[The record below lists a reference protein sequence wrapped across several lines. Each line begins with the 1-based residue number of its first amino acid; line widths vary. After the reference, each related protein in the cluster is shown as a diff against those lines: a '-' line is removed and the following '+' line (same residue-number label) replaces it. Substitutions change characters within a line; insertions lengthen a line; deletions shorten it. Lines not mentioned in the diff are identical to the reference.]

1 MPPGYI
7 SSTLAG
13 APRGA
18 YFGTGELGKN
28 EHVCC
33 FCAGTLSPLTQHVMD
48 AGRSAQLEAAAA
60 FSAVPEPA
68 ERVDAPTQ
76 ADAQP
81 YVTDGVVFTS

>member
-1 MPPGYI
+1 M
-7 SSTLAG
+7 
-13 APRGA
+13 
-18 YFGTGELGKN
+18 
-28 EHVCC
+28 
-33 FCAGTLSPLTQHVMD
+33 LTQCLVD
-48 AGRSAQLEAAAA
+48 AGRGAQLEAAAA

>member
-1 MPPGYI
+1 LPGR
-7 SSTLAG
+7 LAAHILAQVSLVKRACALLCSC
-13 APRGA
+13 APKG
-18 YFGTGELGKN
+18 LD
-28 EHVCC
+28 
-33 FCAGTLSPLTQHVMD
+33 PLLTEYVMD

-60 FSAVPEPA
+60 FSAVPEKA